1 MLHNI
6 VNYSIIYQYI
16 CIYHNY
22 VAMLYNNARWYR
34 MLNNSAIYAVIWH
47 VMKHWHDS
55 GQPARCAPIHSQPD
69 SFITRQAILPICFH
83 FQILKLPHSCL
94 RRATLQQA
102 IPKLC
107 QFLTQRFLIFKLKFA
122 RHSSPHQ
129 KWSADDIWYDILFLY
144 AVCVQAAPLCSPRLR
159 GPRMRSPVGVMP
171 RLAFN

>member
-1 MLHNI
+1 
-6 VNYSIIYQYI
+6 
-16 CIYHNY
+16 
-22 VAMLYNNARWYR
+22 MLYNNARWYR

-83 FQILKLPHSCL
+83 FQILKVPPSCL

-107 QFLTQRFLIFKLKFA
+107 QILTTIFNFQTKIRPPQQPTPKMERWWYMIRYIVLV
-122 RHSSPHQ
+122 RCLCPSSASVQSETPRSEDEKSSWGHAPSCIQ
-129 KWSADDIWYDILFLY
+129 LGFKWS
-144 AVCVQAAPLCSPRLR
+144 
-159 GPRMRSPVGVMP
+159 
-171 RLAFN
+171 